1 MAVDKF
7 KFVSPGV
14 QIAEIDNS
22 QIPATP
28 VGIGPTVIGRF
39 ERGPAMRPVRISSF
53 SQFIDIFGNPI
64 AGKVGGDV
72 WRNGNYTSPTYAA
85 YAAQAWLRNTPSLNV
100 IRLLGTQNDN
110 ATVNSGEAGWKTI
123 SSNATSATAGGGAY
137 GLFLIQS
144 ASNLNANLGTGSL
157 AAVWYLQTGSIALS
171 GNNLTSSATS
181 GSSIFILGTGTDS
194 NEFKAI
200 IYNSDG
206 TEQYNTT
213 FNLVPSS
220 DKYARKV
227 FNTNPVLTN
236 QNITPTS
243 SQSFEKYWLGE
254 TFDLSLQNILN
265 VSTGCVGFIAPLQNS
280 VVNTAD
286 YRKPMQPAKTGWV
299 FGQDLNGNYAS
310 FSVTAQ
316 QKLFRLVAIDSGEW
330 ESKNLK
336 ISIYNIKPPANPQY
350 NPYGTFS
357 LSIRQA
363 NDTDA
368 VQKVIERYTGL
379 DLNPASENFIARR
392 IGDTYL
398 DWSDSERRFRQIG
411 TYPLI
416 SRHIYVELDNSVELG
431 LIDAA
436 YLPFGFFGPPR
447 YKTATIVT
455 GTLSTTNNVLTASA
469 IRNANGSKFVAAAS
483 GTLTALTASFVYP
496 TLPLIAS
503 ASSVGLS
510 DPTKAYFGIKT
521 TAIGSTTT
529 FDQSYIDLVRAKAY
543 SVDSYSADGQ
553 TYTENSFV
561 FTLDDVKPEVTAGGG
576 AVYVAGSRLAGTSYT
591 AVSGG
596 YSYVLDAGYSK
607 FTMPFIGGFDG
618 LDIIESD
625 PFANRAI
632 GSSDVTSYE
641 YHSVRRAIDTCA
653 DPETLV
659 TDIITVPGITKEA
672 LTTHLINTCESRA
685 DAMAIVDL
693 PDVYVPEHE
702 SYEASAIDRLGSVD
716 TVISTLQARGI
727 NSSYGATYFPWVQIR
742 DTVSNRSLFVPPSV
756 VALGAISYGQATQ
769 ELWFAPAGFTRGG
782 LSEGRGGVPV
792 IGVSQRLNSDE
803 RDKLYEANINPIASF
818 PAEGIVIF
826 GQKTLQITPS
836 ALDRINVRRLV
847 IYLKRQISI
856 IASTILFDQ
865 NVSVTWNRFKS
876 QAESLLD
883 SVKSRLGITE
893 YRLILDNTTTTPDL
907 VDRNI
912 VYAKIYVKPARAI
925 EYIAIDFVIAGSGAS
940 FND

>member
-28 VGIGPTVIGRF
+28 VGVGPTVIGRF

-100 IRLLGTQNDN
+100 IRLLGTQNEN
-110 ATVNSGEAGWKTI
+110 ATLDAGEAGWKTV
-123 SSNATSATAGGGAY
+123 SSDATSATAGGGAY

-144 ASNLNANLGTGSL
+144 ASTLNANLGTGSL
-157 AAVWYLQTGSIALS
+157 AAVWYLQTGSMALS
-171 GNNLTSSATS
+171 GNNITGSATS
-181 GSSIFILGTGTDS
+181 GSSIFILGTGS
-194 NEFKAI
+194 SGNEFKAI
-200 IYNSDG
+200 IYDSDG
-206 TEQYNTT
+206 TEEYNTT

-227 FNTNPVLTN
+227 FNTNPVLSN
-236 QNITPTS
+236 NLITPTA
-243 SQSFEKYWLGE
+243 SQEKYWLGE
-254 TFDLSLQNILN
+254 TFDMSLQNTLN
-265 VSTGCVGFIAPLQNS
+265 ISSGLVGFIAPLQNGIIN
-280 VVNTAD
+280 VAD
-286 YRKPMQPAKTGWV
+286 NRLPMQPAKTGWV

-310 FSVTAQ
+310 FSATAQ

-336 ISIYNIKPPANPQY
+336 ISIYNIKAPANPQY

-392 IGDTYL
+392 IGDKSL
-398 DWSDSERRFRQIG
+398 VWNESERRYNEVG
-411 TYPLI
+411 TYSLV
-416 SRHIYVELDNSVELG
+416 SKHVYVEMDSAVELG
-431 LIDAA
+431 LVDAA

-447 YKTATIVT
+447 YKTVVIQGS
-455 GTLSTTNNVLTASA
+455 GTLISTDNVLTASA
-469 IRNANGSKFVAAAS
+469 IRNANGSNFVGVTGSAF
-483 GTLTALTASFVYP
+483 TASFTYP
-496 TLPLIAS
+496 TLPLVVS

-521 TAIGSTTT
+521 VASGTTT
-529 FDQSYIDLVRAKAY
+529 IFDQSYSDLVRAKAY
-543 SVDSYSADGQ
+543 AVDSYSAEGE

-561 FTLDDVKPEVTAGGG
+561 FTLDDVSSSATAGSGF
-576 AVYVAGSRLAGTSYT
+576 VYVAGSRTAGNSYT

-596 YSYVLDAGYSK
+596 YTAILDAGYNK
-607 FTMPFIGGFDG
+607 FTMPFVGGFDG
-618 LDIIESD
+618 LDIVESD

-632 GSSDVTSYE
+632 GSSELTSYE
-641 YHSVRRAIDTCA
+641 YHSIRRAIDTCA
-653 DPETLV
+653 DPEVLV
-659 TDIITVPGITKEA
+659 TDIIAVPGITKEA
-672 LTTHLINTCESRA
+672 LTTHLVNTCESRA
-685 DAMAIVDL
+685 DAMAIIDL
-693 PDVYVPEHE
+693 PDVYIPEHE
-702 SYEASAIDRLGSVD
+702 SYEQYPIDRLGSVD
-716 TVISTLQARGI
+716 SVISTLQGRAI

-742 DTVSNRSLFVPPSV
+742 DTVSNRNLFVPPSV

-865 NVSVTWNRFKS
+865 NVSVTWNRFTA
-876 QAESLLD
+876 QATTLLD

-893 YRLILDNTTTTPDL
+893 YRLILDNSTTTPDL

-912 VYAKIYVKPARAI
+912 VYAKIFVKPARAI

>member
-22 QIPATP
+22 QLTATA
-28 VGIGPTVIGRF
+28 VGVGPTIIGRF
-39 ERGPAMRPVRISSF
+39 EKGPAMRPVRIGSF
-53 SQFIDIFGNPI
+53 SQFVDIFGNPI
-64 AGKVGGDV
+64 AGKIGGDV

-85 YAAQAWLRNTPSLNV
+85 YAAQAWLRNTPALNV
-100 IRLLGTQNDN
+100 IRLLGTQNENAN
-110 ATVNSGEAGWKTI
+110 ATTGKAGWKTV
-123 SSNATSATAGGGAY
+123 SSEPTTASVGGGAY

-157 AAVWYLQTGSIALS
+157 AAVWYLNTGSVALS
-171 GNNLTSSATS
+171 GSDLTGSQTS
-181 GSSIFILGTGTDS
+181 GSSILLQGAGTNK

-200 IYNSDG
+200 IYNAAG
-206 TEQYNTT
+206 TENYNTT
-213 FNLVPSS
+213 FNLDPDS
-220 DKYARKV
+220 DKYIRKV

-236 QNITPTS
+236 TLITPTA
-243 SQSFEKYWLGE
+243 SQEIYWLGD
-254 TFDLSLQNILN
+254 TFDLSLQNTLS
-265 VSTGCVGFIAPLQNS
+265 VTTGLVGFIAPLKGAT
-280 VVNTAD
+280 VNVAD
-286 YRKPMQPAKTGWV
+286 QRIPMQPAKTGWV
-299 FGQDLNGNYAS
+299 FGQDLNANYAS
-310 FSVTAQ
+310 FSATAQ
-316 QKLFRLVAIDSGEW
+316 QRLFRLVAIDSGEW

-336 ISIYNIKPPANPQY
+336 ISIYNIKPPANPAY

-357 LSIRQA
+357 LSIRRS

-368 VQKVIERYTGL
+368 NQKVVERYSNL

-416 SRHIYVELDNSVELG
+416 SKYVYVELDSAVELG

-436 YLPFGFFGPPR
+436 YLPFGFYGPPR
-447 YKTATIVT
+447 YKTVT
-455 GTLSTTNNVLTASA
+455 LLTGSLTSTNNVITASA
-469 IRNANGSKFVAAAS
+469 IRANTGGKFVNAS
-483 GTLTALTASFVYP
+483 GLASITASFVYP
-496 TLPLIAS
+496 TLPLVVS

-510 DPTKAYFGIKT
+510 DSTKAYFGMQVT
-521 TAIGSTTT
+521 ESGSTTLV
-529 FDQSYIDLVRAKAY
+529 DPSYVDLVRAKPAE
-543 SVDSYSADGQ
+543 VDSYDATSQ
-553 TYTENSFV
+553 TYVENSFV
-561 FTLDDVKPEVTAGGG
+561 FTLDDVKPEVTVGGG

-596 YSYVLDAGYSK
+596 YSYVLDAGYNK
-607 FTMPFIGGFDG
+607 FTMPFVGGFDG
-618 LDIIESD
+618 VDIVESD

-632 GSSDVTSYE
+632 GSSETTSYE
-641 YHSVRRAIDTCA
+641 YHTIRRAIDTCA

-659 TDIITVPGITKEA
+659 TDIVAIPGVTKEA

-685 DAMAIVDL
+685 DALAVIDL

-702 SYEASAIDRLGSVD
+702 SYEASAVARLGSVD
-716 TVISTLQARGI
+716 SVVTTLQGRAI
-727 NSSYGATYFPWVQIR
+727 NSSYAATYFPWVQIR
-742 DTVSNRSLFVPPSV
+742 DTISNRNLFVPPSV
-756 VALGAISYGQATQ
+756 VALGAMSYGQRTQ

-782 LSEGRGGVPV
+782 LSEGRGGLPV
-792 IGVSQRLNSDE
+792 ISVSQRLNADE
-803 RDKLYEANINPIASF
+803 RDTLYEANINPIASF

-847 IYLKRQISI
+847 IFLKRQISI

-876 QAESLLD
+876 QASTFLD

-893 YRLILDNTTTTPDL
+893 YRLILDETTTTPDL

-912 VYAKIYVKPARAI
+912 VYAKIFIKPARAI

>member
-22 QIPATP
+22 QVTATT
-28 VGIGPTVIGRF
+28 VGVGPTIIGRF
-39 ERGPAMRPVRISSF
+39 EKGPAMRPVRIGSF
-53 SQFIDIFGNPI
+53 SQFVDIFGNPI

-100 IRLLGTQNDN
+100 IRLLGTENENRN
-110 ATVNSGEAGWKTI
+110 ATTGRAGWKTTAADPTTA
-123 SSNATSATAGGGAY
+123 ATGGGAY

-157 AAVWYLQTGSIALS
+157 AAVWYLQTGSIVLS
-171 GNNLTSSATS
+171 GSDLTGTLTS
-181 GSSIFILGTGTDS
+181 GSSILLQGTGSQS

-200 IYNSDG
+200 IYNAAG
-206 TEQYNTT
+206 AEEYNTV
-213 FNLVPSS
+213 FNLNPDS
-220 DKYARKV
+220 DKYIRNV

-236 QNITPTS
+236 TFITPTA
-243 SQSFEKYWLGE
+243 SQEKYWLGE
-254 TFDLSLQNILN
+254 TFDLSLQNTLS
-265 VSTGCVGFIAPLQNS
+265 VTTGLVGFVAPLMTAS
-280 VVNTAD
+280 VNVAD
-286 YRKPMQPAKTGWV
+286 QRLPMQPAKTGWV
-299 FGQDLNGNYAS
+299 FGQDLNANYAA
-310 FSVTAQ
+310 FSATAQ

-336 ISIYNIKPPANPQY
+336 ISIYNIKPPANPDY

-357 LSIRQA
+357 ISIRRS

-368 VQKVIERYTGL
+368 NQKVVERYSNL

-398 DWSDSERRFRQIG
+398 DWSDSERRFRQVG
-411 TYPLI
+411 TYPLV
-416 SRHIYVELDNSVELG
+416 SKYVYVELDSAVELG

-436 YLPFGFFGPPR
+436 YLPFGFYGPPR
-447 YKTATIVT
+447 YKTVSLLT
-455 GTLSTTNNVLTASA
+455 GSLTSTNNVVTASA
-469 IRNANGSKFVAAAS
+469 IRANTGGKFVNAS
-483 GTLTALTASFVYP
+483 GLASLTASFVYP
-496 TLPLIAS
+496 TLPLVVS

-510 DPTKAYFGIKT
+510 DPTKAYFGIKVT
-521 TAIGSTTT
+521 ESGSTTLV
-529 FDQSYIDLVRAKAY
+529 DPSYVDMVRAKPAE
-543 SVDSYSADGQ
+543 VDSYDAFGE
-553 TYTENSFV
+553 TYVEDSFV

-576 AVYVAGSRLAGTSYT
+576 AVYVSGSRVAGTSWT
-591 AVSGG
+591 AVSGWGDSTNGLLASG
-596 YSYVLDAGYSK
+596 YNK
-607 FTMPFIGGFDG
+607 FTMPFVGGFDG
-618 LDIIESD
+618 VDIVESD

-632 GSSDVTSYE
+632 GSSETTSYE
-641 YHSVRRAIDTCA
+641 YHTIRRAIDTCA

-659 TDIITVPGITKEA
+659 TDIIAIPGVTKEA

-685 DAMAIVDL
+685 DALAVIDL

-702 SYEASAIDRLGSVD
+702 SYQASAVSRLGSVD
-716 TVISTLQARGI
+716 SVVTTLQGRAI
-727 NSSYGATYFPWVQIR
+727 NSSYAATYFPWVQIR
-742 DTVSNRSLFVPPSV
+742 DTISNRNLFVPPSV
-756 VALGAISYGQATQ
+756 VALGAMSYGQRTQ

-782 LSEGRGGVPV
+782 LSEGRGGLPV
-792 IGVSQRLNSDE
+792 ISVSQRLNADE
-803 RDKLYEANINPIASF
+803 RDTLYEANINPIASF

-826 GQKTLQITPS
+826 GQKTLQVTPS

-847 IYLKRQISI
+847 IFLKRQISI

-876 QAESLLD
+876 QASTFLD

-893 YRLILDNTTTTPDL
+893 YRLILDETTTTPDL

-912 VYAKIYVKPARAI
+912 VYAKIFIKPARAI